1 VGAEA
6 LAGIA
11 LGVLLVAPPFLPP
24 YFLEILISV
33 MLFGYLGAA
42 WNILGGYAGQFSFGH
57 AAYFGIGAYTSTLLF
72 LNLGITPWLGMLAGG
87 VLAALY
93 GLFAGY
99 LSFRYGLRGPYFSLV
114 TLAFAEMLRVVAVN
128 TRAVGSSLGL
138 VIPNREAAPVNFIFA
153 GKLPYYYVILAM
165 ALAAVAITRLVAR
178 SKLGYSLLAI
188 RENEDA
194 AEAAGVDALG
204 MKLRAMALSS
214 FLTALGGTFYAQYFA
229 YIDPTITFGPSVSIQ
244 GLLQAIVGGAGTVL
258 GPLVGAFVLTPASE
272 LSRAAIR
279 GRAGVDVMVYGLTA
293 VSRFSLTVGAGEI
306 VGLIGPNGAGK
317 TTVFHL
323 LSGFHAPTEGA
334 IRFKGASVVGARPHE
349 ICRRGLARTFQIVQP
364 FVNLSVLENVMV
376 GAFNRTDDVGAARA
390 RAVEV
395 LEFVGLAARRDA
407 LARELTLS
415 DRKRLEMARGLAT
428 RPELLLL
435 DEVMSGLNPTEIE
448 AIIGLIRRIHAQGVS
463 LLIIEHVMRAI
474 MALSERIVVL
484 HHGEKIAE
492 GAPAEVA
499 RDRRVVEAYL
509 GESS

>member
-1 VGAEA
+1 CSGPLGCSEADVAAEILGA
-6 LAGIA
+6 LA
-11 LGVLLVAPPFLPP
+11 LGALLVSPPFLPP

-72 LNLGITPWLGMLAGG
+72 LKLGVSPWLGMLAGG
-87 VLAALY
+87 LLAPLF

-128 TRAVGSSLGL
+128 TKAVGSSIGL
-138 VIPNREAAPVNFIFA
+138 VIPSRGPAPANFLFA
-153 GKLPYYYVILAM
+153 RQLPYYYVILVM

-244 GLLQAIVGGAGTVL
+244 ALLPAIVGGAGTVL
-258 GPLVGAFVLTPASE
+258 GPVIGAFVLTPVSE

-279 GRAGVDVMVYGLTA
+279 GRAGADVM
-293 VSRFSLTVGAGEI
+293 
-306 VGLIGPNGAGK
+306 
-317 TTVFHL
+317 
-323 LSGFHAPTEGA
+323 LSGLVLLLAFSFLP
-334 IRFKGASVVGARPHE
+334 
-349 ICRRGLARTFQIVQP
+349 RGIMGWVR
-364 FVNLSVLENVMV
+364 
-376 GAFNRTDDVGAARA
+376 RA
-390 RAVEV
+390 RAE
-395 LEFVGLAARRDA
+395 RNP
-407 LARELTLS
+407 
-415 DRKRLEMARGLAT
+415 RLE
-428 RPELLLL
+428 
-435 DEVMSGLNPTEIE
+435 
-448 AIIGLIRRIHAQGVS
+448 
-463 LLIIEHVMRAI
+463 
-474 MALSERIVVL
+474 
-484 HHGEKIAE
+484 
-492 GAPAEVA
+492 
-499 RDRRVVEAYL
+499 RVP
-509 GESS
+509 SPP